1 MSREV
6 SVPKEIQASSKVG
19 KKLDVMD
26 WVVIGGSFGF
36 SYILSYLITE
46 VFFLNFVFIAI
57 FTYSVRLA
65 VLPSV
70 IPKKRITR

>member
-46 VFFLNFVFIAI
+46 VFF
-57 FTYSVRLA
+57 
-65 VLPSV
+65 
-70 IPKKRITR
+70 